1 MTSRESNDD
10 TAFDS
15 CFCLQIYKLFS
26 IRLHFQYKK
35 LESSLKT
42 MAADPF
48 PDRLPQSREWDS
60 NPRPFR
66 YEIKTTNYNILI
78 ISVMNNAARI
88 DLHGCC
94 TDF

>member
-1 MTSRESNDD
+1 MCGESNDD

-26 IRLHFQYKK
+26 IRLHFRYKK

-48 PDRLPQSREWDS
+48 PDRLPESREWVLNHIFKS
-60 NPRPFR
+60 IYWNLN
-66 YEIKTTNYNILI
+66 EIK
-78 ISVMNNAARI
+78 
-88 DLHGCC
+88 
-94 TDF
+94 